1 MSCRLC
7 PCQLVLGASVKAL
20 KHNDNL
26 SRSVA
31 LAELLTY
38 IDESRMDEDV
48 APVFKLADIVKL
60 YSARLQ
66 QFGIE
71 QDIHPHITDLENRIL
86 AHFPDLKAYKEGRD
100 VLLAFDRDMG
110 AALRKLC
117 KDDFDDELSHLSRT
131 SSQNCTKRLQA
142 TFTGS
147 FDEACQVVN
156 SVPQSLLTVVAMFPD
171 APNIQSQSQ
180 SSSGTDQASLSFAQL
195 LQYNS
200 SSRRRAES
208 AGGAHVSHSMPLPNI
223 SGGTGL
229 QLMVTIASSSSWEDC
244 TSR

>member
-1 MSCRLC
+1 MNTNNLSSAGDWVAQDAKYHLGC
-7 PCQLVLGASVKAL
+7 LVSLYNRAAAEQARKGK
-20 KHNDNL
+20 KNTIDNL

-48 APVFKLADIVKL
+48 APVFKLADLVKQ

-71 QDIHPHITDLENRIL
+71 QDTRPHSTDLKNRII

-117 KDDFDDELSHLSRT
+117 KKDFDDEAICLARAVKIVRKDMF
-131 SSQNCTKRLQA
+131 QLQA
-142 TFTGS
+142 TLTGF
-147 FDEACQVVN
+147 FDVKQ
-156 SVPQSLLTVVAMFPD
+156 
-171 APNIQSQSQ
+171 
-180 SSSGTDQASLSFAQL
+180 
-195 LQYNS
+195 
-200 SSRRRAES
+200 
-208 AGGAHVSHSMPLPNI
+208 
-223 SGGTGL
+223 
-229 QLMVTIASSSSWEDC
+229 
-244 TSR
+244 